1 MALCNKFVNA
11 SGQTWTHSKPR
22 CDADFPNMRISVV
35 GFDISKDGISLAI
48 RKFSKTLRINDQNIV
63 SDGLAC
69 AEMIPLF
76 GAMMK
81 SRARI
86 LISGE
91 TGTGKT
97 EFMKYLIGHKKKT
110 DKLIAMQDIDEM
122 NLKHIYSKDWN
133 VKTWLT
139 REREDASNSITIDD
153 L

>member
-1 MALCNKFVNA
+1 FSEQDSVTDIICNNWDEIWIKDLEKGDYLSDVTFKSKEAYMALCNKFVNA

-76 GAMMK
+76 
-81 SRARI
+81 
-86 LISGE
+86 
-91 TGTGKT
+91 
-97 EFMKYLIGHKKKT
+97 
-110 DKLIAMQDIDEM
+110 
-122 NLKHIYSKDWN
+122 
-133 VKTWLT
+133 
-139 REREDASNSITIDD
+139 
-153 L
+153 